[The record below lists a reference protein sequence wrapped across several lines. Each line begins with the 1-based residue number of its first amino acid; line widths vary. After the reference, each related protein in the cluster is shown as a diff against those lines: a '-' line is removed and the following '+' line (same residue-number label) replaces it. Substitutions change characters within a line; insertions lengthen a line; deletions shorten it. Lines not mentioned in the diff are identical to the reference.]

1 MPRRPLCPSPSPRV
15 RYRATDRKPI
25 DARTNSGA
33 GTMKRV
39 PAAEWSRRLLLASDV
54 KEWFEEQQ
62 RYGVLDESIA
72 WPVTRAIFTHVS
84 SG

>member
-1 MPRRPLCPSPSPRV
+1 
-15 RYRATDRKPI
+15 
-25 DARTNSGA
+25 
-33 GTMKRV
+33 MKRV